1 MSSVTT
7 AFADA
12 IIRSADLVLTEDN
25 EVLLDGVV
33 VKRLRAAENGY
44 IPETDFLD
52 LIDWVRT
59 TRKKDAQLV
68 EAYADSIQPDDLG
81 VLGLAIKTAPDLGTS
96 LKVVERYFRLLTDSA
111 VYRLEM
117 VGNQAFFGMEYT
129 GALHPVLQ
137 LRSECAL
144 AAFARNMCR
153 FVETDLSF
161 DFVAFRHDCRST
173 PSEYEAVFGCPVMFG
188 AKRDAIALP
197 ASALDLPNRLSD
209 MAVCNFLVQHLEEET
224 QKLSLETPLV
234 TELMTLL
241 PERLRHGVPQA
252 AEIASAMGISERTLY
267 RRLADEGLTFR
278 AVLGRAQTDLARNL
292 LTTSDCS
299 IAEVA
304 FLTGFSEQSTFSRAF
319 KRWVGQAPGQF
330 RQEAGAA

>member
-1 MSSVTT
+1 MPSVTT
-7 AFADA
+7 AFVNAMVRA
-12 IIRSADLVLTEDN
+12 ADLILTENN
-25 EVLLDGVV
+25 EVLLDGAV
-33 VKRLRAAENGY
+33 VKRLRTAENGY
-44 IPETDFLD
+44 IPETDFLE
-52 LIDWVRT
+52 LFDWIRT
-59 TRKKDAQLV
+59 TRKQDAQLV
-68 EAYADSIQPDDLG
+68 AAYADSIQPDDLG
-81 VLGLAIKTAPDLGTS
+81 VLGLAIKTAPDLGAS
-96 LKVVERYFRLLTDSA
+96 LKLIERYFRLLTDSA

-117 VGNQAFFGMEYT
+117 VDTQAFFGLEYT
-129 GALHPVLQ
+129 GAHHPVLQ

-161 DFVAFRHDCRST
+161 DFVAFRHDCRSA
-173 PSEYEAVFGCPVMFG
+173 PSDYEAVFGCPVQFG
-188 AKRDAIALP
+188 AERDAIALP
-197 ASALDLPNRLSD
+197 ASSLKLPNRLSD
-209 MAVCNFLVQHLEEET
+209 TAVCNFLVQHLQEET

-234 TELMTLL
+234 RELLTLL

-252 AEIASAMGISERTLY
+252 TEIASAMGISERTLY

-278 AVLGRAQTDLARNL
+278 AVLGRAQTNLARNL

>member
-33 VKRLRAAENGY
+33 VKRLCAAENGY

-59 TRKKDAQLV
+59 TRKKDAHLV

-111 VYRLEM
+111 VYRLER

-161 DFVAFRHDCRST
+161 DFVAFRHDCRSE
-173 PSEYEAVFGCPVMFG
+173 PSEYEAVFGCPVLFG
-188 AKRDAIALP
+188 ATRDAIALP

-292 LTTSDCS
+292 LTTSNCS